1 MVGQQDSNVSKL
13 IRARACTQ
21 TEALMETFASG
32 PTKPSASISQVW
44 PVAPPFGQI
53 HIQRRLQNPGAL
65 VVAQNLTSNPHP
77 CWLQWLWNKT
87 SVPLWASLYSLQMD
101 VHSDIGKSWKNTWN
115 TSKVQL
121 RSNGTATWHT
131 APSLATEPITGNHHL
146 PHDWSRS
153 ASQRRVAA
161 QGWQTILPN
170 GSYVWD
176 CLGMFGHVQ
185 WW

>member
-53 HIQRRLQNPGAL
+53 HIQRRLQNPRAL
-65 VVAQNLTSNPHP
+65 VVAQHLTSNPHP
-77 CWLQWLWNKT
+77 CWFPWLWNKT
-87 SVPLWASLYSLQMD
+87 SVPLWASLYSLQID

-115 TSKVQL
+115 TSKVQGFGIFWIKNMRPSEVIPGHL
-121 RSNGTATWHT
+121 GPAPRCVGCSCAAVQRNG
-131 APSLATEPITGNHHL
+131 NV
-146 PHDWSRS
+146 PHR
-153 ASQRRVAA
+153 
-161 QGWQTILPN
+161 P
-170 GSYVWD
+170 
-176 CLGMFGHVQ
+176 
-185 WW
+185 